1 MDGRMQMVKS
11 ELKKNIKEVT
21 LLPLK
26 GMVVFPY
33 LVMPLM
39 ISNQKYAKMVDEALL
54 EGKTIGLFTQKPG
67 ESADENEDNIYRIGT
82 SASILKMLRFP
93 DGSVRFLVQGL
104 SRIRLRKIISS
115 EPYL

>member
-1 MDGRMQMVKS
+1 MP
-11 ELKKNIKEVT
+11 I
-21 LLPLK
+21 K

-54 EGKTIGLFTQKPG
+54 EGKTIGLFTQKPDG
-67 ESADENEDNIYRIGT
+67 KGNDSDDNIYRIGT

-104 SRIRLRKIISS
+104 TRIRLIKITSQD
-115 EPYL
+115 PYLTAEVEEVWATK